1 MNSKDYRIAGHLIR
15 LNYVSGHDALEL
27 LPSFAP
33 FVLSETPKDEFPIL
47 AVDIDDDYEF
57 PIVGSNIGKFDCGG
71 NMYDVYQLPDGQ
83 YQFVVHSGDG
93 EACSIMQSSA
103 DFKHCSIAVKTSV
116 PVLRAFGLNSC
127 MMIAYAFSSVNLQTL
142 LVHASVIR
150 KDGRGYLMTAPS
162 GTGKSTHTFLWYK
175 NIPDC
180 DLMND
185 DNPIVRIVDGKSIVY
200 GSPWSGKTKCYR
212 NIEAPIGA
220 IVRIQQRPQNT
231 IRPMAPVESL
241 AVLLSQVSSMK
252 WDKAIYHTVCA
263 TLGKLISCTPVF
275 ELGCLPNAE
284 AAHVCY
290 ETVSKAHV

>member
-1 MNSKDYRIAGHLIR
+1 MGHRDYRIAGHLVR
-15 LNYVSGHDALEL
+15 LSYASGHDVLDL
-27 LPSFAP
+27 LPSFSP
-33 FVLSETPKDEFPIL
+33 FALDGTPADEQPML
-47 AVDIDDDYEF
+47 AVDVDDGFGFLVMGNE
-57 PIVGSNIGKFDCGG
+57 VGSFDCGG
-71 NMYDVYQLPDGQ
+71 NMYDVYQLADGQ
-83 YQFVVHSGDG
+83 YQFVVHAGDG
-93 EACSIMQSSA
+93 EVCGIMQSSA
-103 DFKHCSIAVKTSV
+103 DFTRCHVAVKAV
-116 PVLRAFGLNSC
+116 APALRTFGLNSC
-127 MMIAYAFSSVNLQTL
+127 LMIAYAFSSVCRQTL

-175 NIPDC
+175 HIPEC

-185 DNPIVRIVDGKSIVY
+185 DNPIVRIIDGKSIVY
-200 GSPWSGKTKCYR
+200 GSPWSGKTNCYR

-231 IRPMAPVESL
+231 IRPMSPVESL
-241 AVLLSQVSSMK
+241 AVLLGQVSSMK
-252 WDKAIYHTVCA
+252 WDKDIYHTVCN
-263 TLGKLISCTPVF
+263 TLGQLIACTPMF